1 MEVCDSSRGH
11 GEETGG
17 GSKMTQGEKPLFV
30 SVDELVSEVRDGD
43 RIGVGGALLTRLPLA
58 ALHALAA
65 RRPLRLEYASWGGG
79 IPLEILLGAHAVSKI
94 DFCFS
99 SLDIF
104 GLAPLFRQALE
115 EGTVAFEEWP
125 AFAFSAGL
133 EAAKQNLP
141 SMPFRVP
148 GGSDLFDHGLELEH
162 SIDPVSNVDIGFA
175 PRRDLDVFL
184 MHAQRVDEAGNVE
197 ICGARGMDTL
207 AVFAARTVLVTA
219 EEVVAVGGLGSLKG
233 SFVIPRDVIDHIAIA
248 PFGAYPTSCLP
259 HYIADFAALAH
270 VTATSPPSAPAPPSS
285 VTAQRLREAPTISH
299 ERIRDAVSEMVSQRE
314 RDNRPATVDEVMVCW
329 LADRLQNE
337 SICSAGAVSPLAVT
351 SYLLA
356 KATHAPGLSIM
367 MTSGGLVDIALR
379 PMLLSLGE
387 ALDTASAAV
396 QCGGEDTYR
405 WYYQQGR
412 VKCEVVS
419 SAQIDRH
426 ARTNNIEVLSPKGR
440 RVRLPG
446 QGGMADVADLHQDFI
461 LYQTRQSTLS
471 FVDSVN
477 RVSASRSLHGADER
491 RRAGLLPGEIHLIT
505 NLGCY
510 QYDDASHEL
519 VLASI
524 HPGVSLDEVR
534 AATGF
539 ELKVSSTLVETATPS
554 RDTLRALRDRVD
566 PLGIRRLEFVPAQDR
581 QRLLSECIEAEEELI
596 ALALRWD

>member
-1 MEVCDSSRGH
+1 MRNQDKR
-11 GEETGG
+11 
-17 GSKMTQGEKPLFV
+17 LFV
-30 SVDELVSEVRDGD
+30 SVDELVTYVNDGA
-43 RIGVGGALLTRLPLA
+43 RIGVGGALLTRLPLS

-65 RRPLRLEYASWGGG
+65 RGPKDLQYVSWGGG
-79 IPLEILLGAHAVSKI
+79 IPLEILLGAGCVSKI
-94 DFCFS
+94 VFCFS

-104 GLAPLFRQALE
+104 GLAPLFRQVLE
-115 EGTVAFEEWP
+115 EGTVAVEEWP
-125 AFAFSAGL
+125 AFGFSAGL
-133 EAAKQNLP
+133 EASKQNLP

-148 GGSDLFDHGLELEH
+148 KGSDLFDFDLDVAR
-162 SIDPVSNVDIGFA
+162 SIDPVSHVEIGLA

-219 EEVVAVGGLGSLKG
+219 EEVVPVGVLGSLKG
-233 SFVIPRDVIDHIAIA
+233 SFVIPRDVVDRIAIT
-248 PFGAYPTSCLP
+248 PFGAYPSSCLP
-259 HYIADFAALAH
+259 NYIADFAALAN
-270 VTATSPPSAPAPPSS
+270 VTATSPPAASPPPSP

-299 ERIRDAVSEMVSQRE
+299 ERICGAVSEMVSQKE
-314 RDNRPATVDEVMVCW
+314 RDAGPATVDEVMVNW
-329 LADRLQNE
+329 LADRLRNE

-356 KATHAPGLSIM
+356 KATHAPELSIM

-387 ALDTASAAV
+387 ALDTSSAAV

-419 SAQIDRH
+419 SAQVDRF

-461 LYQTRQSTLS
+461 LYQTRQSTMS
-471 FVDSVN
+471 FVDSVS
-477 RVSASRSLHGADER
+477 RVSASRSLHGAEER
-491 RRAGLLPGEIHLIT
+491 RRAGLLPGEVHLIT

-510 QYDDASHEL
+510 KFDTASQEL

-524 HPGVSLDEVR
+524 HLGVTLDEVR

-539 ELKVSSTLVETATPS
+539 GLKVSSTLTETPTPS
-554 RDTLRALRDRVD
+554 NDTLRILREQVD

-581 QRLLSECIEAEEELI
+581 QKLLSECIEAEERLI
-596 ALALRWD
+596 TRALRQE